1 MYQVIGILGVVCT
14 FIGLIWSILIA
25 TTPYSK
31 YPKGIDQKIRHVCIA
46 VVLMLLGIFVCLGAS
61 LMN

>member
-1 MYQVIGILGVVCT
+1 MYQVIGIVGLVCT

-31 YPKGIDQKIRHVCIA
+31 YPKDST
-46 VVLMLLGIFVCLGAS
+46 CLHRSSTMVAWYRRMS
-61 LMN
+61 RSKPHELITD